1 VDSLYNTETPD
12 LLLINTSLRYY
23 LLKNWANNPH
33 PLCLFHIQDAECQIP
48 EQVTE
53 FLTTGL
59 KIKSVNF
66 YGKTSINNHKLLTS
80 TLQNIKI

>member
-1 VDSLYNTETPD
+1 MS
-12 LLLINTSLRYY
+12 I
-23 LLKNWANNPH
+23 
-33 PLCLFHIQDAECQIP
+33 HIQDAECQIP